1 METNRIYNMDCLEGM
16 RALAGESVDCIV
28 TDPPYK
34 VTTRGG
40 HKFLG
45 GFFANELTDKGMIFE
60 HNDIDIEQYLPEF
73 YRVLKDGSHC
83 YIMCNN
89 SNLVHFF
96 DAVRQSEFRFIKLL
110 VWDKKTK
117 IYGNYYMGQ
126 VEHIFLLRKGKDNPI
141 RDLGQSDLLSFGNYR
156 EKNGDGSNIH
166 DSQKPVSLFRILVRN
181 ATDPGDLV
189 LDPFMGSGTAALACI
204 KEGRNY
210 LGYEIDPKYHELAER
225 RVADDGKA
233 PTLF

>member
-16 RALAGESVDCIV
+16 GALAGESVDCIV

-96 DAVRQSEFRFIKLL
+96 DAVRQSEFRFIHL
-110 VWDKKTK
+110 T
-117 IYGNYYMGQ
+117 
-126 VEHIFLLRKGKDNPI
+126 
-141 RDLGQSDLLSFGNYR
+141 
-156 EKNGDGSNIH
+156 
-166 DSQKPVSLFRILVRN
+166 ILVRC
-181 ATDPGDLV
+181 
-189 LDPFMGSGTAALACI
+189 LDTTIPVVFGNFRVSFHDVTNGIDTPKLF
-204 KEGRNY
+204 EGEQS
-210 LGYEIDPKYHELAER
+210 L
-225 RVADDGKA
+225 
-233 PTLF
+233 